1 MALAESTS
9 DESSDS
15 SSEEENEQL
24 IKDIDEFLSTEIK
37 EETQSQKKAKE
48 QNEVDTIPNLCV
60 TKIDNIKNVKL
71 SVKDSHKDAIE
82 DKIDKVNMVME
93 FKSLETRKYPLRG
106 YILGVLSHITALDQ
120 LWGGDGTLTV
130 WF

>member
-37 EETQSQKKAKE
+37 EETQSQKKAKL
-48 QNEVDTIPNLCV
+48 QNEVDIISNLCV
-60 TKIDNIKNVKL
+60 TKIDNVKDLKL
-71 SVKDSHKDAIE
+71 SVKESHEDAIE

-93 FKSLETRKYPLRG
+93 FKSLGIHIAG
-106 YILGVLSHITALDQ
+106 YSP
-120 LWGGDGTLTV
+120 
-130 WF
+130 

>member
-37 EETQSQKKAKE
+37 EETQSQKKAKL
-48 QNEVDTIPNLCV
+48 QNETDTIPNLCV
-60 TKIDNIKNVKL
+60 TKIDDTKDLKL
-71 SVKDSHKDAIE
+71 SIKKSHEDTIE
-82 DKIDKVNMVME
+82 DKIDEVDMVME
-93 FKSLETRKYPLRG
+93 FKSLEIYPTG
-106 YILGVLSHITALDQ
+106 YIV
-120 LWGGDGTLTV
+120 
-130 WF
+130 

>member
-106 YILGVLSHITALDQ
+106 YILGVLTHTIAL
-120 LWGGDGTLTV
+120 GR
-130 WF
+130 